1 MFHGKHLKESITI
14 KNQRKM
20 DRKEYLKN
28 SLLLEKI
35 ELAQYLASAIEKIYV
50 LEFQGKS
57 MSETLIELEKIV
69 KEFCVTDLSAFNK
82 ISILTT
88 EEYQEIKNF
97 TITILFDKYITW

>member
-1 MFHGKHLKESITI
+1 
-14 KNQRKM
+14 M
-20 DRKEYLKN
+20 DKKEYLKN
-28 SLLLEKI
+28 SLLLERI
-35 ELAQYLASAIEKIYV
+35 EMAQYLASEIEKIYV

-69 KEFCVTDLSAFNK
+69 KEFCVTNLLAFNK

>member
-1 MFHGKHLKESITI
+1 
-14 KNQRKM
+14 
-20 DRKEYLKN
+20 
-28 SLLLEKI
+28 
-35 ELAQYLASAIEKIYV
+35 
-50 LEFQGKS
+50 

>member
-1 MFHGKHLKESITI
+1 
-14 KNQRKM
+14 M
-20 DRKEYLKN
+20 DKKEYLKN
-28 SLLLEKI
+28 SLLLERI
-35 ELAQYLASAIEKIYV
+35 EMAQYLASEIEKIYV

-69 KEFCVTDLSAFNK
+69 KEFCVTNLSAFNK